1 MVGHK
6 DVVAIGFG
14 DFDSELSE
22 VLAEAVEEAVRVVV
36 VAWGH
41 DGDGCDLLHVGSVRL
56 GTQKSRRAAR
66 RILDAMQ
73 ALLEDGPLKGT
84 ELEVEAVEGRPPKT
98 VDVPDDKGSV
108 CRYCLAEWTQEGMT
122 AAYTFLYAV

>member
-1 MVGHK
+1 VVGHK

-14 DFDSELSE
+14 DLDPELSE
-22 VLAEAVEEAVRVVV
+22 VLAEALEEAVRVVV

-41 DGDGCDLLHVGSVRL
+41 DGDSCDLLHVGSVRL
-56 GTQKSRRAAR
+56 GTQKSRRSAR
-66 RILDAMQ
+66 RMLDAMQ
-73 ALLEDGPLKGT
+73 ALLGDGPLQGT
-84 ELEVEAVEGRPPKT
+84 TVEVEAVEGRPPKT
-98 VDVPDDKGSV
+98 VEVPDDKGGV